1 MQNTRSRLILFRF
14 SDFRLL
20 LTVGEFVWTAAL
32 FPVSIGLFGMSS
44 KWLELWISG
53 FRRASVVLAN
63 TGAM

>member
-44 KWLELWISG
+44 K
-53 FRRASVVLAN
+53 
-63 TGAM
+63 